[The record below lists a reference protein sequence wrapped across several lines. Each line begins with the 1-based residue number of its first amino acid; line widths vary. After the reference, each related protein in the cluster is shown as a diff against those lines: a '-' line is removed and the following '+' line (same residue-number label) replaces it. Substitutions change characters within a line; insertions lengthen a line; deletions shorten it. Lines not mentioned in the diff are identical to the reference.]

1 MKGAAV
7 LKAGRRRVWSR
18 ADKASSPLSICS
30 GVRVW
35 PAEEGVMGEGSGDP
49 FGPRALWS
57 VCLQVHTWGRIIR

>member
-7 LKAGRRRVWSR
+7 VKAGRRSVWSR

-35 PAEEGVMGEGSGDP
+35 PAEEGVMGERSGDP
-49 FGPRALWS
+49 LARGLCGQCACRYTHGTGL
-57 VCLQVHTWGRIIR
+57 